1 MNVLLATEGAT
12 QSTAAIH
19 AAIQLLRKEDVEYE
33 LLCVAPEF
41 TPPKAKEEKN
51 AQKRARMIEAYRE
64 QIRAEAHAK
73 LLHVQTSLATRG
85 IEARLRTEIGSPAR
99 VIAQLAGDYN
109 LVVVGAHNRYT
120 ESKLG
125 LGPVA
130 TRVVASAPNAVLVG
144 RDLTSDRNWRILIAV
159 DGSLAAERALQL
171 MASYFRVRSAEIT
184 LMHVTETPWV
194 HLGLGREWFDYPRE
208 MIDRTGNQAGV
219 AFENALNYEAE
230 NVVEASRTLLE
241 SHGMSANTV
250 IAEGD
255 PALEI
260 ISEAE
265 RGEYDLVVLGATGAS
280 DLKHEMLG
288 SVSTRVAQDAPCSV
302 FVARFVE

>member
-1 MNVLLATEGAT
+1 MNVLLATEGSA
-12 QSTAAIH
+12 QSAAAINT
-19 AAIQLLRKEDVEYE
+19 AVQLLRKEDVKYD

-41 TPPKAKEEKN
+41 TPLKAKEEKN
-51 AQKRARMIEAYRE
+51 ARKRSRMIEAYRE

-73 LLHVQTSLATRG
+73 LLQVQASLATRG

-99 VIAQLAGDYN
+99 VISHLAGEYN
-109 LVVVGAHNRYT
+109 LVVVGAHDRYT
-120 ESKLG
+120 EAKPG

-130 TRVVASAPNAVLVG
+130 TRVVASAPDAALVG
-144 RDLTSDRNWRILIAV
+144 RELASDRNWRILIPV

-171 MASYFRVRSAEIT
+171 MAAYFRVRSAEIT

-219 AFENALNYEAE
+219 AFENELNYEAE

-241 SHGMSANTV
+241 SHGMSANT
-250 IAEGD
+250 IITEGD

-260 ISEAE
+260 VSEAE
-265 RGEYDLVVLGATGAS
+265 RGEYDLIVLGATGAS
-280 DLKHEMLG
+280 DLKHDMLG

-302 FVARFVE
+302 FVARFIE